1 MKKHE
6 LPHYLYKVTLCLLLL
21 ACFSMSYLYA
31 QIKPPV
37 EKEDTISIEQK
48 NTKLFYN
55 NLQQRAWKSK
65 FLTELHRL
73 VFISYDTSHHV
84 KIPQESHIRFLKF
97 KGKRIRSINFI
108 GLDVFGQSV
117 NDSTQKYSNWFENAA
132 NKIHIYTRN
141 SVLRKLLLQKEGDVI
156 NPFLLAENEHI
167 IRDLP
172 YISDVKFILLPDSQD
187 NDFVDIVILTQD
199 VYSVGFIFQPLNI
212 SSTKFGVYNINLWGL
227 GHRQSNMFMID
238 PMKKEQLRYVEGH
251 YRIENIDGLFM
262 SGELHYTNYTDK
274 KSIGVDLTRKFI
286 TSDTRVAGGLSYS
299 HNNETLRDNDF
310 ILMNSKYDLLNT
322 WVGYAFP
329 FHSKKKDTTY
339 NNRFVTTISMD
350 KIQYGFRNIV
360 TQTDYLRAK
369 NQTILISGLSYTSN
383 AYYRDNLLFGYGSS
397 EDIPYGKLFGI
408 QGGYSFEELYNR
420 YYVDAYYSAGNRINN
435 FGYINYSIESGGYI
449 HSGVFEDGILKS
461 KLSLAS
467 QLYTHGAHH
476 FRHYINLTYVRG
488 INLSGS
494 ERIIINDKYG
504 IRGLKSE
511 ILTGTQKLSMN
522 FESVMFSPVYILG
535 FRFSTF
541 GFLDVGFI
549 GSESKPILNQ
559 QMYSGLGIGIRI
571 KNENLVFNTFQLRF
585 AFYPLEPERSNRFS
599 VDVSDVPSAS
609 FSDFT
614 VKQPQVISFE

>member
-1 MKKHE
+1 
-6 LPHYLYKVTLCLLLL
+6 
-21 ACFSMSYLYA
+21 MSFLYA
-31 QIKPPV
+31 QIRPPV
-37 EKEDTISIEQK
+37 EKDDTISNEQK

-55 NLQQRAWKSK
+55 NLQQKARKSK

-73 VFISYDTSHHV
+73 VFISYDTSQHV

-97 KGKRIRSINFI
+97 KGKHIRSINFI
-108 GLDVFGQSV
+108 SLDVFGQSV

-156 NPFLLAENEHI
+156 NPFLIAENEHI

-172 YISDVKFILLPDSQD
+172 YISDVKFILLADSQD
-187 NDFVDIVILTQD
+187 DDFVDIVILTQD
-199 VYSVGFIFQPLNI
+199 VYSVGIIVQPRNI
-212 SSTKFGVYNINLWGL
+212 SSTKLGIYNINLWGL

-262 SGELHYTNYTDK
+262 SGELHYKNYTDN

-310 ILMNSKYDLLNT
+310 ILMNSKYDQLNT
-322 WVGYAFP
+322 WLGYAFP
-329 FHSKKKDTTY
+329 FHSQKRDTTY
-339 NNRFVTTISMD
+339 KNRLVTTISMD
-350 KIQYGFRNIV
+350 KIQYGYRNIV
-360 TQTDYLRAK
+360 TQTDYLKAK

-420 YYVDAYYSAGNRINN
+420 YYIDAYYSAGNRINN

-511 ILTGTQKLSMN
+511 TLSGTQKLSMN
-522 FESVMFSPVYILG
+522 LESVMFSPVYILG

-549 GSESKPILNQ
+549 GSESKSILNQ

>member
-1 MKKHE
+1 MGYLHAQNILPTQKKDS
-6 LPHYLYKVTLCLLLL
+6 T
-21 ACFSMSYLYA
+21 
-31 QIKPPV
+31 
-37 EKEDTISIEQK
+37 SIEQK
-48 NTKLFYN
+48 NTTIFYN
-55 NLQQRAWKSK
+55 NLQKKAWKNK

-73 VFISYDTSHHV
+73 IFISIDTSHQI
-84 KIPQESHIRFLKF
+84 KKPQESHVRFLNY
-97 KGKRIRSINFI
+97 KGKHIRSINFI
-108 GLDVFGQSV
+108 SIEVFGQSV
-117 NDSTQKYSNWFENAA
+117 NDSTLKYSTWLENAA
-132 NKIHIYTRN
+132 NKMHIYTR
-141 SVLRKLLLQKEGDVI
+141 SSELRKLLIQKEGDAI

-172 YISDVKFILLPDSQD
+172 FIRDVRIIVLPDSQN

-199 VYSVGFIFQPLNI
+199 VYSLGVIVQPLNL
-212 SSTKFGVYNINLWGL
+212 SSTKLGIYNINLWGL
-227 GHRQSNMFMID
+227 GHRQSNMFLID

-262 SGELHYTNYTDK
+262 SGELHYSNYKDN
-274 KSIGVDLTRKFI
+274 KSIGFDLSRKFI
-286 TSDTRVAGGLSYS
+286 TSDTRVAGGISFS
-299 HNNETLRDNDF
+299 HNVQTMRENDF
-310 ILMNSKYDLLNT
+310 ILMNSRYNILNT
-322 WVGYAFP
+322 WLGYAFP
-329 FHSKKKDTTY
+329 FHSQKKDTTY
-339 NNRFVTTISMD
+339 HNRLVTTLSID
-350 KIQYGFRNIV
+350 KIQYGYRNIV
-360 TQTDYLRAK
+360 NQTDYLKAK

-408 QGGYSFEELYNR
+408 QVGYSFEELHNR
-420 YYVDAYYSAGNRINN
+420 SYIDAYYSAGNRINN
-435 FGYINYSIESGGYI
+435 LGYINYSIESGGYL
-449 HSGVFEDGILKS
+449 HSGIYEDGILKS

-476 FRHYINLTYVRG
+476 FRHYINLTYVRE
-488 INLSGS
+488 INLNGS

-504 IRGLKSE
+504 IRGLKSQT
-511 ILTGTQKLSMN
+511 LSGTQKLSMN

-541 GFLDVGFI
+541 GFVDVGFF
-549 GSESKPILNQ
+549 GSEQRSILNQ

-599 VDVSDVPSAS
+599 ADVSNVPTAS

-614 VKQPQVISFE
+614 VKQPQVITFE

>member
-1 MKKHE
+1 MSFLKAQVI
-6 LPHYLYKVTLCLLLL
+6 PPTIKV
-21 ACFSMSYLYA
+21 
-31 QIKPPV
+31 
-37 EKEDTISIEQK
+37 DTISNEQK
-48 NTKLFYN
+48 NTTLFYN
-55 NLQQRAWKSK
+55 NLQQKARKSK

-73 VFISYDTSHHV
+73 LFISFDTSHQV
-84 KIPQESHIRFLKF
+84 KIPQESHIRFLKY

-108 GLDVFGQSV
+108 SLDVFGQSV
-117 NDSTQKYSNWFENAA
+117 NDSTQKYSNWFEDAA

-199 VYSVGFIFQPLNI
+199 VYSLGVIVQPLNI
-212 SSTKFGVYNINLWGL
+212 NSTKFGIYNINLWGL
-227 GHRQSNMFMID
+227 GHRQSNMFMVD

-251 YRIENIDGLFM
+251 YKIENIDGLFM
-262 SGELHYTNYTDK
+262 SGELHYTNYTDN

-286 TSDTRVAGGLSYS
+286 TYDTRVAGGLSFS
-299 HNNETLRDNDF
+299 HNDETIRENDF
-310 ILMNSKYDLLNT
+310 ILMSSKYNLFNT
-322 WVGYAFP
+322 WLGYALP
-329 FHSKKKDTTY
+329 FNFLKKDTTY
-339 NNRFVTTISMD
+339 KNRLVATISMD
-350 KIQYGFRNIV
+350 KIQYGYRNIV
-360 TQTDYLRAK
+360 TQTDYLKTK
-369 NQTILISGLSYTSN
+369 NKTVLISGLSYTSN

-397 EDIPYGKLFGI
+397 EDIPYGKLYGI
-408 QGGYSFEELYNR
+408 QGGYSFEELHNR
-420 YYVDAYYSAGNRINN
+420 FYIDGYYSAGNRIPNL
-435 FGYINYSIESGGYI
+435 GYINYSIETGGYI
-449 HSGVFEDGILKS
+449 HSSVFDDGIFKS

-488 INLSGS
+488 INLSGN

-504 IRGLKSE
+504 IRGLKSQT
-511 ILTGTQKLSMN
+511 LTGTQKLSMN
-522 FESVMFSPVYILG
+522 LESVMFSPLYILG

-541 GFLDVGFI
+541 GFVDVGFI
-549 GSESKPILNQ
+549 GSEQSSILKQ
-559 QMYSGLGIGIRI
+559 QMYSGIGIGIRI

-599 VDVSDVPSAS
+599 VDVSDVPSAG
-609 FSDFT
+609 FTDFT

>member
-1 MKKHE
+1 
-6 LPHYLYKVTLCLLLL
+6 
-21 ACFSMSYLYA
+21 MSYLYA

-37 EKEDTISIEQK
+37 ENDDTISIDQK

-73 VFISYDTSHHV
+73 VLISYDTSQHV

-108 GLDVFGQSV
+108 CLDVFGQSV
-117 NDSTQKYSNWFENAA
+117 NDSTQKYSNWFENIA
-132 NKIHIYTRN
+132 NKIHIYTKS

-156 NPFLLAENEHI
+156 NPFLIAENEHI
-167 IRDLP
+167 IRNLP
-172 YISDVKFILLPDSQD
+172 YINDIKFILLPDSKD

-199 VYSVGFIFQPLNI
+199 VYSVGIIVQPLGFN
-212 SSTKFGVYNINLWGL
+212 STKLGIYNTNLWGL
-227 GHRQSNMFMID
+227 GHRQSNIFMID
-238 PMKKEQLRYVEGH
+238 PMKKEQIRFVEGH

-262 SGELHYTNYTDK
+262 SGELHYTNYTDN

-286 TSDTRVAGGLSYS
+286 TSDTRVAGGLSFS

-310 ILMNSKYDLLNT
+310 ILMNSRYDLLNT
-322 WVGYAFP
+322 WLGYAFP
-329 FHSKKKDTTY
+329 FYSQKKDTTY
-339 NNRFVTTISMD
+339 KNRLVTTISMD
-350 KIQYGFRNIV
+350 KIQYGYRNIV
-360 TQTDYLRAK
+360 TQTDYLRANNK
-369 NQTILISGLSYTSN
+369 TILISGLSYTSN

-397 EDIPYGKLFGI
+397 EDIPYGKLFGL
-408 QGGYSFEELYNR
+408 QGGYSFEELHNR
-420 YYVDAYYSAGNRINN
+420 YYIDAYYSAGNRINN
-435 FGYINYSIESGGYI
+435 LGYINYSIESGGYI

-467 QLYTHGAHH
+467 QLYTHGTHH

-511 ILTGTQKLSMN
+511 TLSGTQKLSMN
-522 FESVMFSPVYILG
+522 LESVMFSPVYILG

-549 GSESKPILNQ
+549 GSESKSILNQ

-571 KNENLVFNTFQLRF
+571 KNENLVFNTFQFRF

>member
-1 MKKHE
+1 
-6 LPHYLYKVTLCLLLL
+6 
-21 ACFSMSYLYA
+21 MSYLHA

-37 EKEDTISIEQK
+37 EKDDTISIEQK
-48 NTKLFYN
+48 NTKLFYS

-73 VFISYDTSHHV
+73 VLISYDTSHQV

-108 GLDVFGQSV
+108 SLDVFGQSV

-132 NKIHIYTRN
+132 NKIHIYTKS
-141 SVLRKLLLQKEGDVI
+141 SVLRKLLLQKEGDII

-199 VYSVGFIFQPLNI
+199 VYSLGIIVQPLNI
-212 SSTKFGVYNINLWGL
+212 NSTKLGIYNINLWGL

-262 SGELHYTNYTDK
+262 SGELHYTNYSDN

-286 TSDTRVAGGLSYS
+286 TSDTRLAGGLSYS
-299 HNNETLRDNDF
+299 HNKETLRDNDF
-310 ILMNSKYDLLNT
+310 ILMNSRYDQLNT
-322 WVGYAFP
+322 WLGYAFP

-339 NNRFVTTISMD
+339 KNRLVTTISMD
-350 KIQYGFRNIV
+350 KIQYGYRNIV

-420 YYVDAYYSAGNRINN
+420 YYVDAYYSAGNRINDL
-435 FGYINYSIESGGYI
+435 GYINYSIETGGYI
-449 HSGVFEDGILKS
+449 HSGVFEDGIFKS

-488 INLSGS
+488 IILSGT

-511 ILTGTQKLSMN
+511 TLSGTQKLSMN

-541 GFLDVGFI
+541 GFIDVGFI
-549 GSESKPILNQ
+549 GSESKSILDQ

-614 VKQPQVISFE
+614 VKQPHVISFE

>member
-1 MKKHE
+1 
-6 LPHYLYKVTLCLLLL
+6 
-21 ACFSMSYLYA
+21 MSNLYA

-55 NLQQRAWKSK
+55 NLQQRAWKNK

-73 VFISYDTSHHV
+73 VLISYDTSQHV

-108 GLDVFGQSV
+108 SLDVFGQSV

-172 YISDVKFILLPDSQD
+172 YISDVKFILLSDSQD

-199 VYSVGFIFQPLNI
+199 VYSLGIIFQPMNI
-212 SSTKFGVYNINLWGL
+212 NSTKLGIYNINLWGL
-227 GHRQSNMFMID
+227 GHRQSNMFLID
-238 PMKKEQLRYVEGH
+238 PLKKEQLRYVEGH
-251 YRIENIDGLFM
+251 YKIENIDGLFM
-262 SGELHYTNYTDK
+262 SGELHYTNYTDN
-274 KSIGVDLTRKFI
+274 KSMGIDLTRKFI
-286 TSDTRVAGGLSYS
+286 TSDTRVAGGLSFS
-299 HNNETLRDNDF
+299 HNDQTLRDNDF
-310 ILMNSKYDLLNT
+310 ILINSKYYLFNT
-322 WVGYAFP
+322 WLGYALP
-329 FHSKKKDTTY
+329 FHSHKKDTTY
-339 NNRFVTTISMD
+339 KNRLVTTISMD
-350 KIQYGFRNIV
+350 KIQYGYRNIV

-420 YYVDAYYSAGNRINN
+420 YYIDGYYSAGNRINN

-511 ILTGTQKLSMN
+511 TLSGTQKLSMN
-522 FESVMFSPVYILG
+522 LESVMFSPVYILG

-549 GSESKPILNQ
+549 GSESKSILNQ

>member
-1 MKKHE
+1 
-6 LPHYLYKVTLCLLLL
+6 
-21 ACFSMSYLYA
+21 MSYLYA

-65 FLTELHRL
+65 LLTELHRL
-73 VFISYDTSHHV
+73 VFISFDTSHHV

-108 GLDVFGQSV
+108 SLDVFGQSV
-117 NDSTQKYSNWFENAA
+117 NDSTQKNSNWFENAA

-141 SVLRKLLLQKEGDVI
+141 SVLRKLILQKEGDVI

-167 IRDLP
+167 IRELP
-172 YISDVKFILLPDSQD
+172 YINDVKFILLPDSQN

-199 VYSVGFIFQPLNI
+199 VYSVGIIVQPMNI
-212 SSTKFGVYNINLWGL
+212 SSTKLGIYNINLWGL
-227 GHRQSNMFMID
+227 GHRQSNMFRID
-238 PMKKEQLRYVEGH
+238 PMKKEQFRYVEGH
-251 YRIENIDGLFM
+251 YRIENIDGPFM
-262 SGELHYTNYTDK
+262 SGELNYSNYTDN
-274 KSIGVDLTRKFI
+274 KSIGFDLSRKYI
-286 TSDTRVAGGLSYS
+286 TTTQRLAGGLSFSY
-299 HNNETLRDNDF
+299 NNQTMRENDF
-310 ILMNSKYDLLNT
+310 ILMNSHFDLFNSWL
-322 WVGYAFP
+322 GYAFP
-329 FHSKKKDTTY
+329 LKSQKSDTTHH
-339 NNRFVTTISMD
+339 NRLVTTLSMD
-350 KIQYGFRNIV
+350 KVHYGYRNIV
-360 TQTDYLRAK
+360 NQTDYLKAK
-369 NQTILISGLSYTSN
+369 NQTILISGLSYSSN

-397 EDIPYGKLFGI
+397 EDIPFGKLFGI
-408 QGGYSFEELYNR
+408 QGGYAFEELHNR
-420 YYVDAYYSAGNRINN
+420 YYIDAYYSAGNRINDL
-435 FGYINYSIESGGYI
+435 GYINYSIESGGYL

-467 QLYTHGAHH
+467 QLYTHGTHH

-488 INLSGS
+488 LNLSGS

-511 ILTGTQKLSMN
+511 TLSGTQKLSMN

-549 GSESKPILNQ
+549 GSESKSILNQ

-585 AFYPLEPERSNRFS
+585 AFYPLEPKRSNRFS